1 MQLQPGTTLQNGK
14 YRIEKVLGQ
23 GGFGITYLAVH
34 TSLKSKVCI
43 KEFFPQTLCNRD
55 NSGLVTTISDS
66 RLYDMEIFKRRFLDE
81 ARKVFNMHHDNI
93 VAVSDLFEENATAY
107 YVMEYIEGETLHT
120 KINHSGA
127 LSEKDAIRYT
137 SQIAQALSYIHSRNT
152 LHLDIKPANII
163 IRASDD
169 SAVVIDFGL
178 ARHYDSKNGEQTTT
192 HLSALSPGYAP
203 FEQSLTEGLSLF
215 SPASDIYSLGATLY
229 TMVMGTRP
237 PEAARIPSEGLPK
250 LPSNISSAVK
260 SAITNAMEY
269 SIKKRPQN
277 IAEFMTILNSTE
289 HEASKQKKWFKLLVV
304 ICLCIIVC
312 VIGLL
317 TLGNIINT
325 ESEYKQNIK
334 SHTTTQVTTNSDSS
348 TTEMSELYEIVE
360 PDEPEIDESPSDL
373 ALKDTPSN
381 YTETSHGI
389 HLNMVWIEGGSFY
402 MGSDHKADNAQPIHN
417 VSLDGYWIAQTEITQ
432 AQWEAVMGT
441 TIEEQRIKAKYS
453 KLYGEGNNYPMY
465 FVNYNEALEFCRR
478 LSNATGKNYT
488 LPTEAQWEYAARGG
502 GSSPDYIYSG
512 SNDLNDVAW
521 HKHNSDNLNHPICNL
536 APNELGLYDMSGNVW
551 EWCKDWLGNYNSGYS
566 HEPTGPNNG
575 TYRVVRGGSWLHEP
589 DYCRTTCRIHCD
601 PGSRHNRGG
610 FRIVCIPD

>member
-1 MQLQPGTTLQNGK
+1 M
-14 YRIEKVLGQ
+14 
-23 GGFGITYLAVH
+23 
-34 TSLKSKVCI
+34 
-43 KEFFPQTLCNRD
+43 
-55 NSGLVTTISDS
+55 
-66 RLYDMEIFKRRFLDE
+66 
-81 ARKVFNMHHDNI
+81 FNMHHDNI

-178 ARHYDSKNGEQTTT
+178 ARHYDSKTGEQTTT

-277 IAEFMTILNSTE
+277 IAEFMAVLNSTE
-289 HEASKQKKWFKLLVV
+289 HEASKQKKWLKLLVV

-312 VIGLL
+312 VIGLV

-325 ESEYKQNIK
+325 KSEYKQNIK

-360 PDEPEIDESPSDL
+360 PEIDESPSDL

-381 YTETSHGI
+381 YTETTHGI

-441 TIEEQRIKAKYS
+441 TIEE
-453 KLYGEGNNYPMY
+453 
-465 FVNYNEALEFCRR
+465 
-478 LSNATGKNYT
+478 
-488 LPTEAQWEYAARGG
+488 
-502 GSSPDYIYSG
+502 
-512 SNDLNDVAW
+512 
-521 HKHNSDNLNHPICNL
+521 
-536 APNELGLYDMSGNVW
+536 
-551 EWCKDWLGNYNSGYS
+551 
-566 HEPTGPNNG
+566 
-575 TYRVVRGGSWLHEP
+575 
-589 DYCRTTCRIHCD
+589 
-601 PGSRHNRGG
+601 
-610 FRIVCIPD
+610 